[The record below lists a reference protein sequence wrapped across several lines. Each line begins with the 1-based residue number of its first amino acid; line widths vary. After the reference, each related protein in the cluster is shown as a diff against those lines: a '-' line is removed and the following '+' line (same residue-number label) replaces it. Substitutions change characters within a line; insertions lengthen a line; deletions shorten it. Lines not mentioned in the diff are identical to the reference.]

1 MAEYGDVVDPFH
13 LVNHQKR
20 YFCCHHIHTWTS
32 FILRKAHRR
41 GCSRQ
46 VLKGDLISPKKKSIS
61 PWPVRVFQVLLN
73 TLLKSSRTWS
83 KEVEE
88 FDQKQKRFSYQA
100 TFSLVDGNRL
110 VQHLSEHIDRA
121 RNFVCHKLHH
131 CGPVRHHHVQVSLI
145 NICETRG
152 SQF

>member
-1 MAEYGDVVDPFH
+1 MLKASFERGLDQPKEEV
-13 LVNHQKR
+13 
-20 YFCCHHIHTWTS
+20 HIPLTRPSVPGAPEHPVEVES
-32 FILRKAHRR
+32 D
-41 GCSRQ
+41 
-46 VLKGDLISPKKKSIS
+46 LKQGSE
-61 PWPVRVFQVLLN
+61 
-73 TLLKSSRTWS
+73 KSSIKS
-83 KEVEE
+83 ES
-88 FDQKQKRFSYQA
+88 FSYQA
-100 TFSLVDGNRL
+100 TFSLVDGYRL

>member
-13 LVNHQKR
+13 LVNHQNDIFVAIIFTPEQVSYWGRPIEEGAQGK
-20 YFCCHHIHTWTS
+20 FWKGTWS
-32 FILRKAHRR
+32 AQRR
-41 GCSRQ
+41 SPYPPDQSECSRC
-46 VLKGDLISPKKKSIS
+46 SWTPCWS
-61 PWPVRVFQVLLN
+61 RVGPEARKW
-73 TLLKSSRTWS
+73 KSSIKS
-83 KEVEE
+83 ES
-88 FDQKQKRFSYQA
+88 FSYQA
-100 TFSLVDGNRL
+100 TFSLVDGYRL
-110 VQHLSEHIDRA
+110 VQHLGEHIDRA